1 MADEVTV
8 EAVKKVIRG
17 HRWRLEVE
25 ATLQAEISAK
35 LTEAGIEHQREV
47 RLDAKNRIDFL
58 AGPVGIEVKIK
69 GAKRDIYRQ
78 VERYALFDEI
88 STLVLVTNV
97 AVRMPATISGKPVHV
112 IPLTSALA

>member
-1 MADEVTV
+1 MSTV
-8 EAVKKVIRG
+8 ESVRRIIRG

-25 ATLQAEISAK
+25 ATLQADISAK
-35 LTEAGIEHQREV
+35 LTSAAIAHEREV

-58 AGPVGIEVKIK
+58 VGSVGIEVKIK

-78 VERYALFDEI
+78 VERYAAFDRI
-88 STLVLVTNV
+88 SEVVLITNV
-97 AVRMPATISGKPVHV
+97 ATRMPATICGKPIHV

>member
-1 MADEVTV
+1 MSTV
-8 EAVKKVIRG
+8 ESVRRIIRG

-25 ATLQAEISAK
+25 STLQAEISAQ
-35 LTEAGIEHQREV
+35 LTAAAIAHEREV

-58 AGPVGIEVKIK
+58 VGSVGIEVKIK

-78 VERYALFDEI
+78 IERYTEFDEI
-88 STLVLVTNV
+88 AEIVLLTNV